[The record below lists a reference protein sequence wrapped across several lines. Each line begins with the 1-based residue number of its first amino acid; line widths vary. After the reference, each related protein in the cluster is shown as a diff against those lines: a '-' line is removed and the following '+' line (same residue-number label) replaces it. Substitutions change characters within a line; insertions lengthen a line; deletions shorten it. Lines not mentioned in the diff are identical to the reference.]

1 MIATKLRIV
10 GNSKKSI
17 IGIIICLLFMMVLP
31 FFAQALGGM
40 TWVRIIDQALLYV
53 MLALG
58 LNIVVGFA
66 GLLDLGYIAFYA
78 VGAYAAALLTTSHLT
93 DSFAH
98 IAAMFPAGIHLPFLL
113 VMVVGAVLAAI
124 AGIMLGAPIL
134 KLKGDYLALVT
145 LGFGEIIRIFMNNL
159 GKDVFNITNGPR
171 GINGIEPVSIFGFS
185 FDQTIHI
192 GSLTLTR
199 EFLYFYLFLALAM
212 FSMFICYRLQNS
224 RLGRAW
230 MAFREDDVAA
240 RAMGINLRNIKLLAF
255 SLGATFGGVAG
266 SLFAAFQGFIS
277 PESFSFME
285 SIAILTMVVLGG
297 IGHIPG
303 VILGAFVI
311 TALPEILRYTIEPL
325 QKAIFG
331 QIFIDSAVLRPLILG
346 LCMVM
351 VMLFRPKGLWP
362 KPERN
367 DKRDDEISDDAKVI
381 PTEVL

>member
-1 MIATKLRIV
+1 MVATEQPFV

-17 IGIIICLLFMMVLP
+17 IGIVICLAFMMVLP
-31 FFAQALGGM
+31 FIAQAVGGM
-40 TWVRIIDQALLYV
+40 TWVRIADQALLYV

-78 VGAYAAALLTTSHLT
+78 VGAYAAALLTTPHL
-93 DSFAH
+93 SENFAG
-98 IAAMFPAGIHLPFLL
+98 ILAMFPDGLNTPFVA
-113 VMVVGAVLAAI
+113 VMVIAAILAAI

-134 KLKGDYLALVT
+134 KLRGDYLALVT

-159 GKDVFNITNGPR
+159 GKDKFNITNGPR
-171 GINGIEPVSIFGFS
+171 GINGVEPVSIFGFS

-230 MAFREDDVAA
+230 MALREDDIAA

-255 SLGATFGGVAG
+255 SLGAMFGGVAG

-297 IGHIPG
+297 LGHIPG
-303 VILGAFVI
+303 VVLGAFVI

-331 QIFIDSAVLRPLILG
+331 QIYIDSAVLRPLILG
-346 LCMVM
+346 LCMVS

-367 DKRDDEISDDAKVI
+367 DKKDVDSGEDVKVTPI
-381 PTEVL
+381 EVL